1 MPGGQVPTAAAAV
14 VVVLLVAA
22 FVGVEEGAAFAAV
35 ASEELL
41 TSQAAVLVRPTQSL
55 EEQPTVEVESASAHI
70 ILRLFRTLRLHPPI
84 CVRLFHRDLPRCRV
98 RADVR
103 LQT

>member
-1 MPGGQVPTAAAAV
+1 MV
-14 VVVLLVAA
+14 VVVVVA
-22 FVGVEEGAAFAAV
+22 FVGVEVAAFAAV

-41 TSQAAVLVRPTQSL
+41 ASQAAVLVRPTQSL
-55 EEQPTVEVESASAHI
+55 EEQLTVEVESVSAHI
-70 ILRLFRTLRLHPPI
+70 ILRLFRTLRLDPHM
-84 CVRLFHRDLPRCRV
+84 CVRLSHRDLPRCRV

>member
-1 MPGGQVPTAAAAV
+1 MVVAV
-14 VVVLLVAA
+14 VVDLVVAA
-22 FVGVEEGAAFAAV
+22 FVAVEGAAFTAV

-55 EEQPTVEVESASAHI
+55 EEQLTVEVESASAHI
-70 ILRLFRTLRLHPPI
+70 ILRLFRTLRLHPHM
-84 CVRLFHRDLPRCRV
+84 CVRLSHRDLPRCRV

>member
-1 MPGGQVPTAAAAV
+1 MPGGQVPTAAAAAV
-14 VVVLLVAA
+14 VVA

-41 TSQAAVLVRPTQSL
+41 TSQAPVLVRPTQSL

-70 ILRLFRTLRLHPPI
+70 ILRLFRTLRLDPPM
-84 CVRLFHRDLPRCRV
+84 LSHRDLPRCRV

>member
-1 MPGGQVPTAAAAV
+1 MAVVAV
-14 VVVLLVAA
+14 VVDLVVAA
-22 FVGVEEGAAFAAV
+22 FVAVEGAAFTAV

-55 EEQPTVEVESASAHI
+55 EEQLTVEVESASAHI
-70 ILRLFRTLRLHPPI
+70 ILRLFRTLRLHPPM
-84 CVRLFHRDLPRCRV
+84 CVRLSHRDLPRCRV